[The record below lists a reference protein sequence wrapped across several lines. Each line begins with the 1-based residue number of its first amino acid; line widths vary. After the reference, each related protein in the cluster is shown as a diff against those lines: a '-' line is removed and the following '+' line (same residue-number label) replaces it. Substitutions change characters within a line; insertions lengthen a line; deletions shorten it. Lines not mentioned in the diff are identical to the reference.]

1 MVEKTGM
8 DFEDLYF
15 NLEKI
20 FGEGTVSIP
29 IIPEFN
35 LDNIVEGSFVLNL
48 PSRPKQEVVKGLIK
62 HYLFGQKA
70 KGNDIKF
77 IVLLPDADTGRYDSP
92 VATGGKAYYDEFPE
106 NIDRAIIYCIERNV
120 FDSIYGKA
128 LTSVRQPAKS

>member
-1 MVEKTGM
+1 MGE
-8 DFEDLYF
+8 FEDLYF

-20 FGEGTVSIP
+20 FGEGSVSIP
-29 IIPEFN
+29 IIPGFN
-35 LDNIVEGSFVLNL
+35 LDNIVEGSFLLAL

-70 KGNDIKF
+70 KGNDIKLIALF
-77 IVLLPDADTGRYDSP
+77 PDADTGRYDSP
-92 VATGGKAYYDEFPE
+92 AAADAGKVYYDEFPE

-128 LTSVRQPAKS
+128 LTSVREHAKS